1 MYGNDGHSNGQ
12 YSGKRNLKGSEFD
25 EKNDSQYAQEGRS
38 YAEAVRMENLVKVGP
53 NKGLDVFDK
62 MPPLV
67 GKRVSYDGD
76 CDVFS
81 SETGD
86 REKSVGLSNDGKE
99 GRKVVKEW
107 KKVESSS
114 EESRSSELGYK
125 SEYGPGKKQKLYWGE
140 CSNIRLEERKKPNGV
155 ARVNGYSSG
164 DVRNS
169 GLTDG
174 DGQCR
179 EKDGMDSEVVKID
192 RTTQNLFL
200 TDRASPSIQMVLEK
214 QFTNNQGIDIIVDLR
229 NCDTEKGILVDRC
242 EEMRAEWVT
251 RSVEDDKRQSDVRQN
266 SKDSRNEKV
275 AKKNR
280 GKCFDSSLN
289 S

>member
-107 KKVESSS
+107 KKV
-114 EESRSSELGYK
+114 
-125 SEYGPGKKQKLYWGE
+125 GKKQKLYWGE
-140 CSNIRLEERKKPNGV
+140 CSNIRLEVRKRVSKPSD
-155 ARVNGYSSG
+155 GYK
-164 DVRNS
+164 D
-169 GLTDG
+169 
-174 DGQCR
+174 QCR